1 MQLSGMCP
9 ISLEQFSFLDRIF
22 NKTNLEERTWAKLVT
37 LDTLHWY
44 CDGPEPTTAA
54 CRYNAQVHQREFV
67 ALYLCFLW
75 LFYTLT
81 IVLLC
86 VEIDDAKRISH
97 IKQQAAMQKQQ
108 GGQTSK
114 GSGSTNS
121 SSKRKQPEK
130 LDRQPLKKP
139 KVAPKPVLGLKVEG
153 KKTITKPIHGRGKG
167 LITGSVPSAGALERL
182 SSIITVDDYE
192 NLSNHAT
199 EAMGEMGLFC
209 IAQVNS

>member
-9 ISLEQFSFLDRIF
+9 ISLEQFIFLDRIF

-44 CDGPEPTTAA
+44 CDGSEPTTAA

-130 LDRQPLKKP
+130 LDR
-139 KVAPKPVLGLKVEG
+139 
-153 KKTITKPIHGRGKG
+153 
-167 LITGSVPSAGALERL
+167 
-182 SSIITVDDYE
+182 
-192 NLSNHAT
+192 
-199 EAMGEMGLFC
+199 
-209 IAQVNS
+209 

>member
-1 MQLSGMCP
+1 M
-9 ISLEQFSFLDRIF
+9 
-22 NKTNLEERTWAKLVT
+22 
-37 LDTLHWY
+37 
-44 CDGPEPTTAA
+44 
-54 CRYNAQVHQREFV
+54 
-67 ALYLCFLW
+67 YLCFLW

-86 VEIDDAKRISH
+86 VEIDDAKRIAH
-97 IKQQAAMQKQQ
+97 IKQQAAIQKQQ

-153 KKTITKPIHGRGKG
+153 KKTITKPVHGRAKG

-192 NLSNHAT
+192 DLSNHAT

>member
-9 ISLEQFSFLDRIF
+9 ISLEQFSFLERTF

-44 CDGPEPTTAA
+44 CDGPEPTTTA

-81 IVLLC
+81 VVLLC
-86 VEIDDAKRISH
+86 VEIDDAKRIAH

-121 SSKRKQPEK
+121 SAKRKQPEK
-130 LDRQPLKKP
+130 PDRQPPKKP
-139 KVAPKPVLGLKVEG
+139 KVAPKLVLGLKVEG
-153 KKTITKPIHGRGKG
+153 KKTITKPVRGRGKG
-167 LITGSVPSAGALERL
+167 LMTGSVPSVRVLERL

-192 NLSNHAT
+192 DLSNHAT